1 MNTYIAL
8 FRGINVGGHN
18 KLLMKD
24 LRDLMSD
31 LGYQNID
38 TYIQT
43 GNVVFQSEDN
53 DKQNLSGRI
62 SSAVEEHHGFKP
74 KVLVLELEE
83 IEEAI
88 ENNPFPEA
96 EVEPKSLHLNFLAS
110 EPENPDLEFLEEY
123 KKESERFELTGRMFY
138 LYAPEGIG
146 RSKLADKTGK
156 ALGVPMT
163 GRNWRTVQK
172 IMELVE
178 EVRVR

>member
-24 LRDLMSD
+24 LRNLMSD
-31 LGYQNID
+31 LGYHNVD

-53 DKQNLSGRI
+53 DKQNMSGRI
-62 SSAVEEHHGFKP
+62 STAVEEHRDFKP

-83 IEEAI
+83 MQKAI
-88 ENNPFPEA
+88 EDNPFPKAEA
-96 EVEPKSLHLNFLAS
+96 EPKSLHLSFLVS
-110 EPENPDLEFLEEY
+110 EPEDPDLNSLEEY
-123 KKESERFELTGRMFY
+123 KKESEQFELKGRVFY
-138 LYAPEGIG
+138 LHAPEGIG
-146 RSKLADKTGK
+146 RSKMAGKIGK
-156 ALGVPMT
+156 ALGVSMT

-172 IMELVE
+172 IMEMVE
-178 EVRVR
+178 EIR